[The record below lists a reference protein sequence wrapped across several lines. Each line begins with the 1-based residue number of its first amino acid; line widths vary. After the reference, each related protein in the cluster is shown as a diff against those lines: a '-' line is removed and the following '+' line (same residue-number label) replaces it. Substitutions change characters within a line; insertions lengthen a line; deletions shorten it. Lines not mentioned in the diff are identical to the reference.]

1 MPSSVYLGRKRKSK
15 TIYRPARFH
24 HQSETRR
31 VILNRVAVALKSRR
45 FPSFSLTIARQ
56 YSFRSNDYMERHF
69 SPIFTRASYLSIGL
83 LPSSIQTNYFF
94 ETAITQ
100 VHWMKNH
107 NILKMVYC
115 LSTHLARKN
124 KTTSVRRIWI
134 SGTCAKFLCFRCQ
147 DKTVVKA

>member
-31 VILNRVAVALKSRR
+31 VILNWVAVALKSRR

-56 YSFRSNDYMERHF
+56 YSFRSNDYMERRF

-124 KTTSVRRIWI
+124 KTLRFAEYESAGLAQSFFAFGARIKL
-134 SGTCAKFLCFRCQ
+134 S
-147 DKTVVKA
+147 

>member
-56 YSFRSNDYMERHF
+56 YSFRSNDYMERRF

-107 NILKMVYC
+107 NILKWSTVCQLILRAKIRHFGSQNMNQRDLRKVSL
-115 LSTHLARKN
+115 LS
-124 KTTSVRRIWI
+124 VP
-134 SGTCAKFLCFRCQ
+134 G
-147 DKTVVKA
+147 